1 MVGEEDEL
9 SRSSNEEQRLQSLE
23 KLLKL
28 ERKKLQ
34 VLKNAVLEERQSKE
48 VLKKDL
54 STAKERLI
62 RLEDDVKEKDQK
74 YMKVY
79 EENLKLHDAVISS
92 LNKTGQLVGS
102 PPLTRRLA
110 VEEEGLAEE
119 EQVEEEERGGV
130 AGGPLRL
137 RARGGGREAQAD
149 REEAGQHDPVQGH
162 GAHERARERA
172 DGPRVS
178 GARALTLLTAP

>member
-1 MVGEEDEL
+1 M
-9 SRSSNEEQRLQSLE
+9 QSLE

-54 STAKERLI
+54 SSAKERLI
-62 RLEDDVKEKDQK
+62 KLEDDVKEKDQK

-92 LNKTGQLVGS
+92 LNKTGQLVRFCTTQE
-102 PPLTRRLA
+102 PY
-110 VEEEGLAEE
+110 VEEEGL
-119 EQVEEEERGGV
+119 V
-130 AGGPLRL
+130 
-137 RARGGGREAQAD
+137 
-149 REEAGQHDPVQGH
+149 
-162 GAHERARERA
+162 
-172 DGPRVS
+172 
-178 GARALTLLTAP
+178 